1 MTEVEKQPPK
11 TCPHCGGRVE
21 AIRYG
26 YVVGRDFDDV
36 GDLVLGGGV
45 VFADARGRP
54 DPSHACG
61 GCGTRWS
68 PDGEERSR
76 NVRVLRG
83 YE

>member
-1 MTEVEKQPPK
+1 
-11 TCPHCGGRVE
+11 
-21 AIRYG
+21 
-26 YVVGRDFDDV
+26 V

-68 PDGEERSR
+68 PDGEARSR
-76 NVRVLRG
+76 NERVLRG